1 MFPTAGS
8 DVAVGDLLRTE
19 RQRRGWT
26 LADAEIYLKIRRT
39 MLEAIE
45 QGRYEMLPG
54 KAYAL
59 AFCRTYAEFLGLDS
73 EDIVRRCRDELR
85 RVGEPKAKPSAG
97 MAGFSFDLPRIL
109 MTGAAAAGVIVAG
122 MWMFGGGE
130 PADLRSE
137 TARQQILP
145 AREPGAAEAPRAT
158 AAAGG
163 VGANSAGPGS
173 ALATPAAPGA
183 IAAQAAPSPATSAD
197 PLAALAAAPPAS
209 GQLQSAQVPAVAR
222 AAAPAPVP
230 VPAGPR
236 ITIRANGDTW
246 VEIRDAAGASVLA
259 RTLRSGETYQVPDRS
274 GLVLTSGRMNTL
286 EVRVDGQVVPPQ
298 ARPARRE
305 LQLDPARL
313 LQNAQAPADAPAGN
327 RAQPP
332 RRGAAPAGGAAPA
345 PGGTS
350 N

>member
-59 AFCRTYAEFLGLDS
+59 AFCRTYADFLGLDS

-85 RVGEPKAKPSAG
+85 RVGEPKAKAAG
-97 MAGFSFDLPRIL
+97 AMAGFNFDLPRIL
-109 MTGAAAAGVIVAG
+109 MSGAAMAGLVVAG

-130 PADLRSE
+130 PADVRSD

-145 AREPGAAEAPRAT
+145 AREPGAAEAPRVA

-163 VGANSAGPGS
+163 GGANGAGPGS
-173 ALATPAAPGA
+173 ALATPAASGA

-197 PLAALAAAPPAS
+197 PLAAQAAAPPAS
-209 GQLQSAQVPAVAR
+209 AAVQSAQVPVVAR
-222 AAAPAPVP
+222 VAPAAPAP

-298 ARPARRE
+298 GRQARRE

-313 LQNAQAPADAPAGN
+313 LQNAQAPAETPAGN
-327 RAQPP
+327 RAQPQQ
-332 RRGAAPAGGAAPA
+332 RRGAAPAGG
-345 PGGTS
+345 T
-350 N
+350 NN